1 MPAKI
6 TCSPPSRNKA
16 IRPYLSTTKMEIMI
30 DDKFMTPRI
39 TADKPKRYNIEES
52 HDVDPREPLN
62 EGNGESHEELRS
74 VFPSHNVVGKG
85 CFTLLEI
92 SVASIK
98 S

>member
-1 MPAKI
+1 
-6 TCSPPSRNKA
+6 
-16 IRPYLSTTKMEIMI
+16 MI

-39 TADKPKRYNIEES
+39 TADKPKRYNLEENWS
-52 HDVDPREPLN
+52 INSQDVDAQEPLN

-74 VFPSHNVVGKG
+74 VFPSLNVAGKG

-98 S
+98 SSSSS